1 MLRQN
6 VKKFDDALSEA
17 AYKLGRS
24 KGEAFAKHF
33 VDITTEPEEAQI
45 ILEGY
50 ENGEDKVM
58 ALCPDPLSGEWA
70 GDMTPISAINDISS
84 LAEAEGLLKK
94 ANIEEALDAAQD
106 LLDIYEEAYRD
117 GFWETALKRA
127 SLIIELN
134 SVE

>member
-1 MLRQN
+1 M
-6 VKKFDDALSEA
+6 FEDALSEA
-17 AYKLGRS
+17 AYRLGRA
-24 KGEAFAKHF
+24 KGEDFAKRF

-45 ILEGY
+45 IITGF
-50 ENGEDKVM
+50 ENGEEEVM

-70 GDMTPISAINDISS
+70 GEMTPVLAINDISS

-127 SLIIELN
+127 SQIIELN
-134 SVE
+134 SIG